1 MLPSEVLPPSCDNK
15 QQCQQQQQ
23 QHSPAGSEQWGSG
36 SSSLDAQE
44 MDSLQVSQSSFPA
57 VKGWPRA
64 ALHGCAGGAGAGGD
78 AGPSLVLMSLEPGDM
93 IGSWQKAS
101 QVNWGSIDCGGAAGA
116 AALHGV
122 ALGTRDIASP
132 SSGIDGGSWGSEATS
147 STSGDADGGN
157 VGAMQHAKRHCRS
170 PAVAAVMAGSA
181 AFGSHQLAGAAAG
194 AATPWAGRRRS
205 SADQHTGPGGREVTV
220 QQATASRSRLQC
232 KQFTRR
238 LKGTAVTSKRLR
250 LG

>member
-15 QQCQQQQQ
+15 QQCQQQQ

-36 SSSLDAQE
+36 SSSLDAHDT
-44 MDSLQVSQSSFPA
+44 DSLQGSQSSFPA
-57 VKGWPRA
+57 VKGWPHA
-64 ALHGCAGGAGAGGD
+64 ASHGCAGGEGAGGG

-93 IGSWQKAS
+93 LGSWQKAS

-116 AALHGV
+116 AALRGV
-122 ALGTRDIASP
+122 ALGTRDTASP

-181 AFGSHQLAGAAAG
+181 AFGSHQLAGVAAG
-194 AATPWAGRRRS
+194 AATPWAGSRRS
-205 SADQHTGPGGREVTV
+205 SADQHAGQGGREGTV